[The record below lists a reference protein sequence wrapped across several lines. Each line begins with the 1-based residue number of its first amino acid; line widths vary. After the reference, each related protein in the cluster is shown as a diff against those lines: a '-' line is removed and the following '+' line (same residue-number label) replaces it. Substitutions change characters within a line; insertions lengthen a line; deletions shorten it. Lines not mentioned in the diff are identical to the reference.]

1 MALFLITGG
10 TGFVGSHVAEE
21 AVRRGHS
28 VRCLARPTADTSF
41 LRSLGAEIVPGDLT
55 DADALAKAVDGVDVI
70 VHAGAKVGDWG
81 PVEDYRAVNVEGL
94 RKLLNAVTG
103 KPLTRLVD
111 ISSLGVYAAR
121 HHFGTDEREPLPDSH
136 IDGYTQSKVEA
147 EKLALEYHR
156 LHGVP
161 VTVLRPGFIYGPRDR
176 TVVPEIAHRLKR
188 RTVWYF
194 SRGRFALNT
203 TYVGNL
209 VDAIFLAVEAPAAVG
224 EVFNITDGEFV
235 SKKRFIHAVADG
247 LGLKR
252 PPGWKTLPLWLAKRL
267 ARWRENVFKRKGK
280 TVAPLITSARVKFA
294 GWNLDFSIA
303 KARTRLGYDPKTGF
317 DDGMKLA
324 LEWLKANPITHA
336 EAK

>member
-21 AVRRGHS
+21 ALKRGHA

-55 DADALAKAVDGVDVI
+55 DAAALAKAVEGVDVI
-70 VHAGAKVGDWG
+70 VHAAAKVGDWG
-81 PVEDYRAVNVEGL
+81 PVEDYRAVNVEGS
-94 RKLLNAVTG
+94 RKLLDAVTD
-103 KPLTRLVD
+103 KPLTRFID

-121 HHFGTDEREPLPDSH
+121 HHFGTDEREPLPDGH

-147 EKLALEYHR
+147 EKLALDYHR

-203 TYVGNL
+203 TSVGNL
-209 VDAIFLAVEAPAAVG
+209 VDAIFLAAENPAAVG

-235 SKKRFIHAVADG
+235 TKRKFFETIADGIGARRPRGSVPVWLARFIAN
-247 LGLKR
+247 
-252 PPGWKTLPLWLAKRL
+252 
-267 ARWRENVFKRKGK
+267 WRESVFRRKNK
-280 TVAPLITSARVKFA
+280 PHPPRATQAQLKFA
-294 GWNLDFSIA
+294 GLNLDFSIA
-303 KARTRLGYDPKTGF
+303 KARGRLGYAPRVVF
-317 DDGMKLA
+317 DEGMKVA
-324 LEWLKANPITHA
+324 LDWYRGNEKQG
-336 EAK
+336 